1 MNAPSSRSGWIK
13 WLLLGLLVIGIAL
26 GVARAL
32 SKRKAQGEAAT
43 AAAAAAQQAP
53 VYQVPPQDVA
63 TVAQLDLAQAVGVSG
78 SLKALQ
84 TAAIKAKVAGEVQG
98 ISKREK
104 WSRASTAPKRKPACA
119 RPSSRPN
126 RRKRRS

>member
-13 WLLLGLLVIGIAL
+13 WLLLGLLVIAIAL

-32 SKRKAQGEAAT
+32 AKRKAQGEAAS
-43 AAAAAAQQAP
+43 AAAVAAQKAP

-63 TVAQLDLAQAVGVSG
+63 TVAQLDLAQAIGVSG

-98 ISKREK
+98 ITKREALGEDR
-104 WSRASTAPKRKPACA
+104 SAEVG
-119 RPSSRPN
+119 RPER
-126 RRKRRS
+126 